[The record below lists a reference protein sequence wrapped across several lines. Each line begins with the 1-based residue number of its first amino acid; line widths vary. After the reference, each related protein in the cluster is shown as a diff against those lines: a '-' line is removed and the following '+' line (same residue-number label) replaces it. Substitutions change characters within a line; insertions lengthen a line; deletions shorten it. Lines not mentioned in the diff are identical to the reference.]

1 MQQILAR
8 RSFVDMSQE
17 TERTMS
23 LFSTVRSPDHSRL
36 PRDRSVEVPRAS
48 LTEDVEEQFSLPR
61 HLLVSLAGITA
72 DAASLQERCVDT
84 PQLHAALGRILDRLT
99 ASSTAAAGAPQTR
112 TDLSVPGHQSSAADN
127 GHGRRQPWE
136 SASESEH
143 SS

>member
-1 MQQILAR
+1 
-8 RSFVDMSQE
+8 MSQE

-23 LFSTVRSPDHSRL
+23 LFSTIRSPDHSRL

-61 HLLVSLAGITA
+61 HLLVCLAEITA

-84 PQLHAALGRILDRLT
+84 PQLHAPLGRMLDTLGGLVDSIYGR
-99 ASSTAAAGAPQTR
+99 APQTP
-112 TDLSVPGHQSSAADN
+112 TDHSVPGHQSSAADN
-127 GHGRRQPWE
+127 DHGRRQPWE